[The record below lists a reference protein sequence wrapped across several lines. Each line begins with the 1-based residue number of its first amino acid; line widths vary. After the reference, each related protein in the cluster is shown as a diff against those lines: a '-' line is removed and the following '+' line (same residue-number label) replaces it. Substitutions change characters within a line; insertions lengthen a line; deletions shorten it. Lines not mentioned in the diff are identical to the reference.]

1 MSINL
6 LTEESANRVIS
17 IHSPIIHLHLHL
29 HLFQYIVS
37 PQSNPSSL
45 FVYTSYLDSIEKGE
59 KKQIHY
65 FASSDWSLTTRQS
78 IDRISMRNKTVTNS
92 RSMGL
97 WIFSPLLYS
106 ARRIVETLSC
116 KPDLKLRRAVRVYA
130 KVGAR
135 NESVRFFS
143 VFPCEL
149 IVLSKKERVREREEK
164 ENVGSIQ
171 KFCHIK
177 LFS

>member
-6 LTEESANRVIS
+6 LTEESTNRVIS

-29 HLFQYIVS
+29 HLFQHIVS

-45 FVYTSYLDSIEKGE
+45 FVYTSYLDSTEKGE
-59 KKQIHY
+59 KKQLHY

-97 WIFSPLLYS
+97 WIFSPLLYP
-106 ARRIVETLSC
+106 AGRIVETLSC

-135 NESVRFFS
+135 NESVRFFCFS
-143 VFPCEL
+143 MWVDSTLE
-149 IVLSKKERVREREEK
+149 ERACAREREK
-164 ENVGSIQ
+164 
-171 KFCHIK
+171 KRRMLD
-177 LFS
+177 LFKSSAI